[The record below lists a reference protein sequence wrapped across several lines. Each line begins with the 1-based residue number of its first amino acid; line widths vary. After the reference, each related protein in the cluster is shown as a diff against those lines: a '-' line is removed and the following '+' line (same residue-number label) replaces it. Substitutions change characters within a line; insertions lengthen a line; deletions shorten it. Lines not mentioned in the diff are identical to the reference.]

1 MTTESGNEQR
11 NIHVLVVDDEEPI
24 RDLIQEGVRRCGYEC
39 SVAADAFEALEM
51 MKETE
56 TDLVITDI
64 MMPGMDGIE
73 LSSKIKETYGADVIA
88 ITGFVEEY
96 SYNTVMDMGVSD
108 FMEKPVSIH
117 ELELRLARVVR
128 ERSNIKKR
136 RQAEKDLRESL
147 EKLRV
152 VMESVVEAMA
162 LAIEKR
168 DPYTSGHQKRV
179 AMVADAIANQ
189 MGLPD
194 EEVNGVRVAAMVHD
208 IGKISIPGEI
218 LSKPGELTDIE
229 MSLIREHPR
238 SGYDILKGIDF
249 PWPVSEMVIQHHERL
264 DGSGYPHGLT
274 SDAIHLGAKILGVA
288 DTVEAMISHRPYR
301 ASLGLD
307 KALDE
312 IRKNKNKLYDPDV
325 VDACVAVFEGEG
337 LKLD

>member
-1 MTTESGNEQR
+1 MTKESKDGQS

-24 RDLIQEGVRRCGYEC
+24 RELIQEGVHRCGYKC
-39 SVAADAFEALEM
+39 SVASSGSEALDL
-51 MKETE
+51 MKEIE
-56 TDLVITDI
+56 PEVVITDI

-73 LSSKIKETYGADVIA
+73 LSAKIKESYDADVIV

-117 ELELRLARVVR
+117 ELELRLGRVIR
-128 ERSNIKKR
+128 ERSNIQKR
-136 RQAEKDLRESL
+136 QKAEAELRESL

-179 AMVADAIANQ
+179 AMVADAIAKQ
-189 MGLPD
+189 MALP
-194 EEVNGVRVAAMVHD
+194 EGEVNGVRIAAMVHD
-208 IGKISIPGEI
+208 IGKISVPGEI
-218 LSKPGELTDIE
+218 LSKPGSLTDIE
-229 MSLIREHPR
+229 MSLIKEHPR
-238 SGYDILKGIDF
+238 IGHDILKGIDF
-249 PWPVSEMVIQHHERL
+249 PWPIAEMVIQHHERL
-264 DGSGYPHGLT
+264 DGSGYPKGLT
-274 SDAIHLGAKILGVA
+274 GEKIYLGAKILGVA
-288 DTVEAMISHRPYR
+288 DTVEAMMSHRPYR
-301 ASLGLD
+301 ASLGID
-307 KALDE
+307 TALDE

-325 VDACVAVFEGEG
+325 VDACVAVFEREE

>member
-1 MTTESGNEQR
+1 MTTESENEQR

-264 DGSGYPHGLT
+264 DGSGYPDGLT

>member
-1 MTTESGNEQR
+1 MD
-11 NIHVLVVDDEEPI
+11 V
-24 RDLIQEGVRRCGYEC
+24 
-39 SVAADAFEALEM
+39 
-51 MKETE
+51 
-56 TDLVITDI
+56 VITDI

-73 LSSKIKETYGADVIA
+73 LSAKIKEMYSADVIA

-108 FMEKPVSIH
+108 FMEKPVSLH
-117 ELELRLARVVR
+117 ELELRLARVIR
-128 ERSNIKKR
+128 ERSNIRKR
-136 RQAEKDLRESL
+136 QQAEQNLRESL

-152 VMESVVEAMA
+152 AMESVVEAMA

-179 AMVADAIANQ
+179 AMVADAIAKQ

-218 LSKPGELTDIE
+218 LSKPGRITDIE

-264 DGSGYPHGLT
+264 DGSGYPQGLT
-274 SDAIHLGAKILGVA
+274 SEDIYLGAKILGVA

-312 IRKNKNKLYDPDV
+312 IRENKNKLYDPDV

>member
-1 MTTESGNEQR
+1 MTTESENEQR